1 MASCTVFE
9 PIQYVSYF
17 SAPQTLFQLGGD
29 TDENVRKSSSSDN
42 EAAIRLTNNGESGDA
57 TSSVIV
63 TSEPQPVMDE
73 YSALLSPVLEESV
86 ASSSPLNTPTKTST
100 DTASD
105 SSSNA

>member
-1 MASCTVFE
+1 M
-9 PIQYVSYF
+9 SYF
-17 SAPQTLFQLGGD
+17 SVPQTLFQLGGD

-42 EAAIRLTNNGESGDA
+42 EAAIILANDGERGDHA